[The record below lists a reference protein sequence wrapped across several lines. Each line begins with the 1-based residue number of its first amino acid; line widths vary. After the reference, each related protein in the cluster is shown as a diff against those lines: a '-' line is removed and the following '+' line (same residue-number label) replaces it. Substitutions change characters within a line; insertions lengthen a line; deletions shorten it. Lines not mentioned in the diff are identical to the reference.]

1 MEKII
6 MSLFSGIIALA
17 QFFFYSQ
24 CSQDYDGYRRVNLP
38 DEQLGSVML
47 PENWEVTTEDGY
59 MYFLDADSGEVIAEE
74 HFRGIYIHDLYYDSS
89 GKLCEEITDERRYNE
104 KFENY
109 VESEGIEASGNSNG
123 GQYGIFLCMYEG
135 REFEMRS
142 LLFIGTNSHYSLEMY
157 VLQEVS
163 TEVLSAI
170 AKSYQYE
177 KSA

>member
-6 MSLFSGIIALA
+6 MSLFSGIIALV

-38 DEQLGSVML
+38 DEQLDSVML
-47 PENWEVTTEDGY
+47 PENWEVTTENGY

-74 HFRGIYIHDLYYDSS
+74 HFRGMYYHI
-89 GKLCEEITDERRYNE
+89 GTTTTAERRYNE

-109 VESEGIEASGNSNG
+109 VALEGREGSGNSNG
-123 GQYGIFLCMYEG
+123 GQYGVFLCMYEG
-135 REFEMRS
+135 KELVMRR
-142 LLFIGTNSHYSLEMY
+142 LFFFGSDSSFSLEMY

-163 TEVLSAI
+163 TDVLSKI
-170 AKSYQYE
+170 AKSYEYE
-177 KSA
+177 KKA

>member
-6 MSLFSGIIALA
+6 MSLFSSIIALV

-74 HFRGIYIHDLYYDSS
+74 HFRGMYYHI
-89 GKLCEEITDERRYNE
+89 GNTTTDERRYNE

-109 VESEGIEASGNSNG
+109 VWIEGIKGSGNSNG
-123 GQYGIFLCMYEG
+123 GQYGVFLCMYEG
-135 REFEMRS
+135 REFVMRR
-142 LLFIGTNSHYSLEMY
+142 LYFFGGNSNYSLEMY